1 MSQPHATTKFLIGV
15 GLCIAFDW
23 GGNILLGAGLGQSAW
38 GLQKICLG
46 ITFSCQLLGE
56 AVSINFFLRKVIS
69 MTFFLLFSDF
79 FAWGCESGV

>member
-1 MSQPHATTKFLIGV
+1 MSQPHTTTKFLIGV

-69 MTFFLLFSDF
+69 MTFFAFQ
-79 FAWGCESGV
+79 